1 MRWIDAT
8 SNHNSVLFWNMSSEV
23 CRGNE
28 RRQKAPKPSEEI
40 KPGEANTG
48 GRRRS
53 EKLSVSRNPDLK
65 DRSGAGLFFA

>member
-28 RRQKAPKPSEEI
+28 RRQKAPKP
-40 KPGEANTG
+40 GEANTG